1 MTINMSV
8 NETHDKLW
16 AQRKDTMDKA
26 RALADKSDEENRA
39 MTEAEDRQWNEM
51 MAEIDRLDKRMEDI
65 RNGEAKAR
73 AAEERI
79 ATLVSGRNTGGQA
92 AVVAATFEQQSLE
105 LRRFMLGQSDS
116 RSYELAL
123 PNAVERR
130 VLTDSSAPLPTGF
143 IGQLYKY
150 LVDTS
155 SVRQANP
162 YVIATQSGETMLIPR
177 STAEGAAVWTGENAA
192 LSASDPTFSSVTVG
206 AFKLA
211 KLIQVSSELIQD
223 TGFDVIGFMAEH
235 AGRNLG
241 IASDTAYV
249 AGTGTN
255 QPTGFVG
262 SATVA
267 LTAATGTGSTT
278 GLPTG
283 GAVIGADV
291 LIELYHSVLP
301 QYRPRGSFVMNDST
315 VKAVRK
321 LKDTTGQYIWQP
333 ALVAGQPDT
342 VLGRPVY
349 ADPNMPAI
357 GVSVKP
363 IAFGDFGGYVIRDV
377 TPIRFERSDD
387 FAFGTDLVSFRA
399 IFRTDGKQLD
409 ANAIKLYQ
417 TAAS

>member
-1 MTINMSV
+1 VTAPAVTLS
-8 NETHDKLW
+8 
-16 AQRKDTMDKA
+16 DTYDILFRNRREAVDKA
-26 RALADKSDEENRA
+26 RAIIAKADSEHRQPNES
-39 MTEAEDRQWNEM
+39 EDREFNEY
-51 MAEIDRLDKRMEDI
+51 MAEADRLDKRMEDE
-65 RNGEAKAR
+65 RNGIMKAQ
-73 AAEERI
+73 AAE
-79 ATLVSGRNTGGQA
+79 QQ
-92 AVVAATFEQQSLE
+92 VAAIMESRTGKVNPLVVQTFEQQTVE
-105 LRRFMLGQSDS
+105 LRNFMLGKSES
-116 RSYELAL
+116 RSFELAL

-130 VLTDSSAPLPTGF
+130 VLVDSSAPLPTGF
-143 IGQLYKY
+143 VGQLYKY

-162 YVIATQSGETMLIPR
+162 YVISTTSGESIMLPR
-177 STAEGAAVWTGENAA
+177 STAEGAAQWTGENAA
-192 LSASDPTFSSVTVG
+192 LSASDPTFSSITLG

-211 KLIQVSSELIQD
+211 KILQVSSELIQD
-223 TGFDVIGFMAEH
+223 TGFDVVGFMAEH

-255 QPTGFVG
+255 QPSGFIG

-278 GLPTG
+278 GLPTAG
-283 GAVIGADV
+283 SAIGADV
-291 LIELYHSVLP
+291 LIELYHSILP
-301 QYRPRGSFVMNDST
+301 QYRPRASFIANDST
-315 VKAVRK
+315 IKAIRK

-342 VLGRPVY
+342 VLSRPIY

-357 GVSVKP
+357 SASSKC
-363 IAFGDFGGYVIRDV
+363 IAFGAFDGYAIRDV

-387 FAFGTDLVSFRA
+387 YAFGTDLVSFRA

-417 TAAS
+417 AAAS